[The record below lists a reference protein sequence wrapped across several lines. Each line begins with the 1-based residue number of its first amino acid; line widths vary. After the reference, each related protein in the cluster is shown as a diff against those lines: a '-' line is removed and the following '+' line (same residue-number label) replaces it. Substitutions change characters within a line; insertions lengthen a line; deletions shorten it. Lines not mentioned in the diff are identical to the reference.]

1 VTIPKLIAFDVDGTL
16 LTSTGELHARTEAA
30 IARVRHHGVAVTIAT
45 GRPVDA
51 IGSLARFADF
61 LVAGNGTTVA
71 SVVDG
76 GVGPYIYDRIV
87 SRDRATPIVHAI
99 RALVPG
105 VGFALVTANEMVNE
119 DGFELILPNDAPIGR
134 RVGDV
139 LEANGDDF
147 RSIVVFHPD
156 RSAAEL
162 IELVNPMLLPDLEMR
177 YAGLEAGEISE
188 PDVDKAT
195 TLAWLA
201 NHLSV
206 EQHEV
211 WAFGDGAN
219 DHEMLA
225 WAGRGH
231 AMGNAN
237 AELKALADVVVP
249 TNDEHGVAVTLDRIE
264 FSGRM
269 TS

>member
-1 VTIPKLIAFDVDGTL
+1 VSTPKLIAFDVDGTL
-16 LTSTGELHARTEAA
+16 LTSTGEFHARTEAA
-30 IARVRHHGVAVTIAT
+30 IARVRERGVAVAIAT

-51 IGSLARFADF
+51 IGSLARIADF

-71 SVVDG
+71 SVIDNA
-76 GVGPYIYDRIV
+76 VGPYLYDRIV
-87 SRDRATPIVHAI
+87 ARHRAAPIISSI
-99 RALVPG
+99 RALLPG

-119 DGFELILPNDAPIGR
+119 PGFELIVPTDAPIGR
-134 RVGDV
+134 RVLDV
-139 LEANGDDF
+139 LDADGDDF

-156 RSAAEL
+156 RSASEL
-162 IELVNPMLLPDLEMR
+162 IDLINPMLLPELEMR

-201 NHLSV
+201 DHLGV
-206 EQHEV
+206 AQRDV

-231 AMGNAN
+231 AMGSAHPK
-237 AELKALADVVVP
+237 LKALADFVVP
-249 TNDEHGVAVTLDRIE
+249 TNDEHGVAVTLDRID
-264 FSGRM
+264 F
-269 TS
+269 